1 MLFDTERSL
10 KAPDV
15 KTYEELTQK
24 IESHTRYARKFL
36 GVCTQELQIPERR
49 VLQATREWAT
59 TQYTE
64 FTLDVAESFDW
75 VVSLVAVIPC
85 IQVSTSTC
93 AVPQQITQMTKMD
106 CDSHTMKLQRI
117 RKSIR
122 YTKARLWI
130 LSNSPDI
137 LAD

>member
-15 KTYEELTQK
+15 KTYEALTQK
-24 IESHTRYARKFL
+24 IESHTRYARKLL

-64 FTLDVAESFDW
+64 FTIDVAERFDW

-85 IQVSTSTC
+85 IQVSTSTAC
-93 AVPQQITQMTKMD
+93 TVVPQQIHSMD
-106 CDSHTMKLQRI
+106 E
-117 RKSIR
+117 
-122 YTKARLWI
+122 
-130 LSNSPDI
+130 NEP
-137 LAD
+137 

>member
-1 MLFDTERSL
+1 MLFDTERSA

-24 IESHTRYARKFL
+24 IESHTRYARKLL

-64 FTLDVAESFDW
+64 FTIDVAKRFDW
-75 VVSLVAVIPC
+75 VVSLIAMIPC
-85 IQVSTSTC
+85 VQVSTSTRTS
-93 AVPQQITQMTKMD
+93 IK
-106 CDSHTMKLQRI
+106 SFKG
-117 RKSIR
+117 RKW
-122 YTKARLWI
+122 TVTVI
-130 LSNSPDI
+130 L
-137 LAD
+137 